1 LGGGEWDLALIDLN
15 LPGTDGIELIQKG
28 RERFPELSMMAVTGS
43 TNNLMIDGAIRAG
56 ADYVLNKPVDRDELL
71 RKIREFVKVEGT
83 DADPAAASTSDVTPV
98 EAAAAASIP
107 TIVAVGV
114 QPGDVE
120 MGCGGLLFR
129 HRAEGHQVI
138 ILNLAGGGDAD
149 SDLAAAAAQAAEV
162 LGARMT
168 NIGDGG
174 TPDSEGAS
182 SLLQSVF
189 SDSDLACSTSRARLL
204 SHTAPWR
211 AIDWR
216 LLQLKRCPTFSRTRV
231 PLQHSILFPISSWTW
246 HHSWPARVGCSSTT
260 MPSGSRT

>member
-1 LGGGEWDLALIDLN
+1 MSRLAPTRSLRRKTATKGSSFFWGGEWDLALIDLN

-28 RERFPELSMMAVTGS
+28 RERFSELPMMAVTGS

-83 DADPAAASTSDVTPV
+83 DADPPAASTSDVTPV
-98 EAAAAASIP
+98 EAAAAARIP

-120 MGCGGLLFR
+120 MGCGGVLFR

-174 TPDSEGAS
+174 TPDPERAS

-189 SDSDLACSTSRARLL
+189 ADSGPGMLYVPSAAAQSHGSVESNRLALA
-204 SHTAPWR
+204 A
-211 AIDWR
+211 AEA
-216 LLQLKRCPTFSRTRV
+216 V
-231 PLQHSILFPISSWTW
+231 PNVL
-246 HHSWPARVGCSSTT
+246 AY
-260 MPSGSRT
+260 